1 VEGWEQ
7 PSFHERKKKSYE
19 ILSEAF
25 KNHNEVRTTAA
36 VIPEEWEYEH
46 LERYCLS

>member
-1 VEGWEQ
+1 VIIEPLSYTWEGWEQ

-25 KNHNEVRTTAA
+25 KNHNEVRT
-36 VIPEEWEYEH
+36 PPQ
-46 LERYCLS
+46 